1 MRRFPR
7 VGYAVRSD
15 EAYENSI
22 GCLPTASSNQLQHMI
37 NLPFIAANCLHTA
50 STYNYLLLL

>member
-1 MRRFPR
+1 M
-7 VGYAVRSD
+7 GYAVRSD

-37 NLPFIAANCLHTA
+37 NYP
-50 STYNYLLLL
+50 LLLQIAYIQLQHIITF